1 MTIVTLKKGE
11 GRTLRDGGLWI
22 FDNEI
27 DEIDS
32 SYENGDIVCVNSHEG
47 HFLGYGYI
55 NDNSKIRIRIL
66 SRNRNNE
73 IDESFFYQ
81 RLKDAY
87 NYRKRIMNTN
97 SYRVVFSDADRLPG
111 LVVDRYEDVLVFEF
125 DTLGMDIR
133 KDLIVNKLIQVFKED
148 GISINKI
155 YERSDARVRTLEG
168 LERVKG
174 FISEPFETNVI
185 IDEYGR
191 KINVDVKEG
200 QKTGIFL
207 DQKDNHYAIRNICR
221 NAKVLDCFTNVGGF
235 ALSAAKV
242 AKEVIGVDASELA
255 ISNAKENARLNN
267 LNNTRFMVAD
277 VFDLLIELEEKNK
290 KFDVIVLDPPA
301 FTKSKNSLKN
311 ATKGYKEINYRA
323 MKLLNNGG
331 FLVSCSCSEYMN
343 RDLFIKTILSA
354 GNDAHKRIKIIENRS
369 QSPDHPIILGNN
381 VTDYLKC
388 IIMQINER

>member
-27 DEIDS
+27 DSVDS
-32 SYENGDIVCVNSHEG
+32 SYENGDIVLVNSHEG

-66 SRNRNNE
+66 SRNKSEEINE
-73 IDESFFYQ
+73 EFFYQ

-87 NYRKRIMNTN
+87 NYRKKIMNTN

-111 LVVDRYEDVLVFEF
+111 LVVDKYEDVLVFAF

-174 FISEPFETNVI
+174 FVGEPFDTNVI
-185 IDEYGR
+185 IDEYGT
-191 KINVDVKEG
+191 KIKVDVAEG

-277 VFDLLIELEEKNK
+277 VFDLLIELEEKNE
-290 KFDVIVLDPPA
+290 KFDVIILDPPA